1 LDFNP
6 KGDNKVGTKV
16 RMNGKPRRSSTV
28 PREVPVVFRRMMYS
42 RKRRKRKKTDV
53 EKSEKPSKPKRQ
65 NSVSEVE
72 VPELPVVTKPKRRK

>member
-1 LDFNP
+1 MDFNP

-16 RMNGKPRRSSTV
+16 RKNGKPRLSSTV
-28 PREVPVVFRRMMYS
+28 PRSGGLQKDDVF
-42 RKRRKRKKTDV
+42 KKTAKKEKTDV